1 MDELA
6 NQLALS
12 SILSSAFAV
21 GLVAAFNPCG
31 FAMLPA
37 YLSYFVS
44 LESSEEANI
53 GRNIFRGLVV
63 GLTLT
68 VGFVLFF
75 GTVGLLTS
83 TIVSQGAIQ
92 SRLSWATFV
101 IGILMVP
108 LGIAMLFGYEPK
120 LLVPR
125 LNKGGTS
132 RQLPSIF
139 LFGVSFAVVSL
150 GCTAPLFFATVV
162 GSFESRNL
170 WEGTLVFLAYAG
182 GMSLIVMILTLATAL
197 GRNEI
202 ATSMRKVLPYVSKI
216 SGGFLVLAGGFLIL
230 YGWWEIQVM
239 RGNFGS
245 NWFVDTSQQ
254 FQTNITNWLADIGEA
269 RVAVAVAFILWAV
282 VLRALW
288 PMLDRRVA
296 YLWLGLWIVAWALVE
311 IWNYDWE
318 LFVLPIWRFVI
329 DLPFRVADWFREPGR
344 WAVLFE
350 VLVAAVVA
358 LIVWGPSAPSK
369 EAGGRAGYGA
379 GCRGSRCQRG
389 IRSRRGRCRRES
401 LGRKPGLALGFAAI
415 ARGGWL

>member
-1 MDELA
+1 M
-6 NQLALS
+6 
-12 SILSSAFAV
+12 SSAFAV

-92 SRLSWATFV
+92 SRLSWATFA

-254 FQTNITNWLADIGEA
+254 FQTNITNWLADTGEA

-288 PMLDRRVA
+288 PMLERRVA
-296 YLWLGLWIVAWALVE
+296 YLWLGLWIAAWALVE

-350 VLVAAVVA
+350 VLVAAVVG
-358 LIVWGPSAPSK
+358 LIVWGRVRRRQRQAMERQTSEDAAG
-369 EAGGRAGYGA
+369 EAAAGEAAAEEKVLEESRA
-379 GCRGSRCQRG
+379 
-389 IRSRRGRCRRES
+389 
-401 LGRKPGLALGFAAI
+401 
-415 ARGGWL
+415 

>member
-1 MDELA
+1 MEELA
-6 NQLALS
+6 IGTL
-12 SILSSAFAV
+12 LSSAFAT

-68 VGFVLFF
+68 VGFILFF
-75 GTVGLLTS
+75 GVIGLLTS

-92 SRLSWATFV
+92 SRLSWATFI
-101 IGILMVP
+101 IGILMLP
-108 LGIAMLFGYEPK
+108 LGIAMLMGYEPK
-120 LLVPR
+120 LLIPR

-162 GSFESRNL
+162 GSFESRNI
-170 WEGTLVFLAYAG
+170 WEGTLVFLTYGG
-182 GMSLIVMILTLATAL
+182 GMSLIVMILTLATAI

-230 YGWWEIQVM
+230 YGWWEIQVT
-239 RGNFGS
+239 RNNFDS
-245 NWFVDTSQQ
+245 NWFVDISQQ
-254 FQTNITNWLADIGEA
+254 FQTNITNWLGDVGET
-269 RVAVAVAFILWAV
+269 RVAVAIAFVLWAV
-282 VLRALW
+282 VLRAIW
-288 PMLDRRVA
+288 PMLEQKVA
-296 YLWLGLWIVAWALVE
+296 YLWLGLWIAAWALAE

-350 VLVAAVVA
+350 MLAAAVIA
-358 LIVWGPSAPSK
+358 LIVWGRVRRRRKQEMERQAA
-369 EAGGRAGYGA
+369 EERVLEE
-379 GCRGSRCQRG
+379 SR
-389 IRSRRGRCRRES
+389 S
-401 LGRKPGLALGFAAI
+401 
-415 ARGGWL
+415 

>member
-1 MDELA
+1 MS
-6 NQLALS
+6 NLALS
-12 SILSSAFAV
+12 SILSIAFAT

-44 LESSEEANI
+44 LESNEEAHLS
-53 GRNIFRGLVV
+53 RNIFRGLVV

-75 GTVGLLTS
+75 GVIGILAS
-83 TIVSQGAIQ
+83 TIISQGAIQ
-92 SRLSWATFV
+92 SRLSWATFI

-108 LGIAMLFGYEPK
+108 LGIAMLVGYEPK
-120 LLVPR
+120 LLIPR

-162 GSFESRNL
+162 GSFESRNV
-170 WEGTLVFLAYAG
+170 WEGTLVFLTYGG
-182 GMSLIVMILTLATAL
+182 GMSLIVMILTLATAMA
-197 GRNEI
+197 RNEV
-202 ATSMRKVLPYVSKI
+202 ATSMRRVLPYVSKI

-239 RGNFGS
+239 RGNLDS
-245 NWFVDTSQQ
+245 NWFVDTSGT
-254 FQTNITNWLADIGEA
+254 FQANITNWMNDVGEA
-269 RVAVAVAFILWAV
+269 RIAVAIALILWAV

-288 PMLDRRVA
+288 PMLEKPVA
-296 YLWLGLWIVAWALVE
+296 YLWLGLWIAAWGLAE

-318 LFVLPIWRFVI
+318 LFVLPIWRTII
-329 DLPFRVADWFREPGR
+329 DSPFRVADWFRDPIR

-350 VLVAAVVA
+350 VLAAA
-358 LIVWGPSAPSK
+358 IILLIVWGRVRRRQRK
-369 EAGGRAGYGA
+369 AGKTKTTAA
-379 GCRGSRCQRG
+379 AA
-389 IRSRRGRCRRES
+389 ES
-401 LGRKPGLALGFAAI
+401 EKAQMPTVP
-415 ARGGWL
+415 

>member
-202 ATSMRKVLPYVSKI
+202 ATSMRRVLPYVSKI

-358 LIVWGPSAPSK
+358 LIVWGRVRRRRRLA
-369 EAGGRAGYGA
+369 EEQAVERQAAQQQAAGETAAEEKVLEDSRA
-379 GCRGSRCQRG
+379 
-389 IRSRRGRCRRES
+389 
-401 LGRKPGLALGFAAI
+401 
-415 ARGGWL
+415 

>member
-1 MDELA
+1 MDDLA
-6 NQLALS
+6 IGTL
-12 SILSSAFAV
+12 LSSAFAT

-68 VGFVLFF
+68 VGFIVFF
-75 GTVGLLTS
+75 GVIGLLTS

-92 SRLSWATFV
+92 SRLSWATFI
-101 IGILMVP
+101 IGILMLP
-108 LGIAMLFGYEPK
+108 LGIAMLMGYEPK
-120 LLVPR
+120 LLIPR

-162 GSFESRNL
+162 GSFESRNV
-170 WEGTLVFLAYAG
+170 WEGTLVFLAYGG
-182 GMSLIVMILTLATAL
+182 GMSLIVMILTLATAI

-230 YGWWEIQVM
+230 YGWWEIQVT
-239 RGNFGS
+239 RNNFDS
-245 NWFVDTSQQ
+245 NWFVDISQQ
-254 FQTNITNWLADIGEA
+254 FQTNITNWLGDVGET
-269 RVAVAVAFILWAV
+269 RVAVAIALILWAV
-282 VLRALW
+282 VLRAIW
-288 PMLDRRVA
+288 PMLEQRVA
-296 YLWLGLWIVAWALVE
+296 YLWLGLWIAAWALAE

-318 LFVLPIWRFVI
+318 LFVLPVWRFVI

-350 VLVAAVVA
+350 VLAAAVVA
-358 LIVWGPSAPSK
+358 LIVWGRVRRRRKQEMERQAAEEK
-369 EAGGRAGYGA
+369 VLEE
-379 GCRGSRCQRG
+379 SR
-389 IRSRRGRCRRES
+389 S
-401 LGRKPGLALGFAAI
+401 
-415 ARGGWL
+415 

>member
-1 MDELA
+1 MDDLA
-6 NQLALS
+6 IGTL
-12 SILSSAFAV
+12 LSSAFAT

-68 VGFVLFF
+68 VGFIVFF
-75 GTVGLLTS
+75 GVIGLLTS

-92 SRLSWATFV
+92 SRLSWATFI
-101 IGILMVP
+101 IGILMLP
-108 LGIAMLFGYEPK
+108 LGIAMLMGYEPK
-120 LLVPR
+120 LLIPR

-162 GSFESRNL
+162 GSFESRNV
-170 WEGTLVFLAYAG
+170 WEGTLVFLAYGG
-182 GMSLIVMILTLATAL
+182 GMSLIVMILTLATAI

-230 YGWWEIQVM
+230 YGWWEIQVT
-239 RGNFGS
+239 RNNFDS
-245 NWFVDTSQQ
+245 NWFVDISQQ
-254 FQTNITNWLADIGEA
+254 FQTNITNWLGDVGET
-269 RVAVAVAFILWAV
+269 RVAVAIALILWAV
-282 VLRALW
+282 VLRAIW
-288 PMLDRRVA
+288 PMLEQRVA
-296 YLWLGLWIVAWALVE
+296 YLWLGLWIAAWALAE

-318 LFVLPIWRFVI
+318 LFVLPVWRFVI

-350 VLVAAVVA
+350 VFAAAVVA
-358 LIVWGPSAPSK
+358 LIVWGRVRRRRKQEMERQAAEEK
-369 EAGGRAGYGA
+369 VLEE
-379 GCRGSRCQRG
+379 SR
-389 IRSRRGRCRRES
+389 S
-401 LGRKPGLALGFAAI
+401 
-415 ARGGWL
+415 

>member
-6 NQLALS
+6 NELALS

-202 ATSMRKVLPYVSKI
+202 ATSMRRVLPYVSKI

-254 FQTNITNWLADIGEA
+254 FQTNITNWLADMGEA

-288 PMLDRRVA
+288 PMLDRNVA
-296 YLWLGLWIVAWALVE
+296 YLWLGLWIAAWALAE

-350 VLVAAVVA
+350 VFVAVVVA
-358 LIVWGPSAPSK
+358 LIVWGRVRRRRRLAEEQAMERQAAGQAAG
-369 EAGGRAGYGA
+369 EAAAEEKVLEDSRA
-379 GCRGSRCQRG
+379 
-389 IRSRRGRCRRES
+389 
-401 LGRKPGLALGFAAI
+401 
-415 ARGGWL
+415 

>member
-1 MDELA
+1 MNELA
-6 NQLALS
+6 NELALS

-358 LIVWGPSAPSK
+358 LIVWGRVRRRRRQAEQQAMEQDAAEEKVLEES
-369 EAGGRAGYGA
+369 RA
-379 GCRGSRCQRG
+379 
-389 IRSRRGRCRRES
+389 
-401 LGRKPGLALGFAAI
+401 
-415 ARGGWL
+415 

>member
-1 MDELA
+1 MS
-6 NQLALS
+6 NLALS
-12 SILSSAFAV
+12 SILSIAFAT

-44 LESSEEANI
+44 LESNEEAHLS
-53 GRNIFRGLVV
+53 RNIFRGLVV

-75 GTVGLLTS
+75 GVIGILAS
-83 TIVSQGAIQ
+83 TIISQGAIQ
-92 SRLSWATFV
+92 SRLSWATFI

-108 LGIAMLFGYEPK
+108 LGIAMLVGYEPK
-120 LLVPR
+120 LLIPR

-132 RQLPSIF
+132 RQLPSVF

-162 GSFESRNL
+162 GSFESRNV
-170 WEGTLVFLAYAG
+170 WEGTLVFLTYGG
-182 GMSLIVMILTLATAL
+182 GMSLIVMILTLATAMA
-197 GRNEI
+197 RNEV
-202 ATSMRKVLPYVSKI
+202 ATSMRRVLPYVSKI

-239 RGNFGS
+239 RGNLDS
-245 NWFVDTSQQ
+245 NWFVDTSGT
-254 FQTNITNWLADIGEA
+254 FQANITNWMNDVGEA
-269 RVAVAVAFILWAV
+269 RIAVAIAFILWAV

-288 PMLDRRVA
+288 PMLEKPVA
-296 YLWLGLWIVAWALVE
+296 YLWLGLWIAAWGLAE

-318 LFVLPIWRFVI
+318 LFVLPIWRTII
-329 DLPFRVADWFREPGR
+329 DLPFRVADWFRDPIR

-350 VLVAAVVA
+350 VLAAA
-358 LIVWGPSAPSK
+358 IILLIVWGRVRRRQRKAGKTTTTAAAAESE
-369 EAGGRAGYGA
+369 EAQM
-379 GCRGSRCQRG
+379 STV
-389 IRSRRGRCRRES
+389 
-401 LGRKPGLALGFAAI
+401 P
-415 ARGGWL
+415 

>member
-202 ATSMRKVLPYVSKI
+202 ATSMRRVLPYVSKI

-254 FQTNITNWLADIGEA
+254 FQTNITNWLADTGEA

-358 LIVWGPSAPSK
+358 LIVWGRVRRRQRQAEQQAMEQDAAEKVLEES
-369 EAGGRAGYGA
+369 RA
-379 GCRGSRCQRG
+379 
-389 IRSRRGRCRRES
+389 
-401 LGRKPGLALGFAAI
+401 
-415 ARGGWL
+415 

>member
-1 MDELA
+1 M
-6 NQLALS
+6 
-12 SILSSAFAV
+12 SSAFAV

-44 LESSEEANI
+44 LESSEEANV

-254 FQTNITNWLADIGEA
+254 FQTNITNWLADMGEA

-358 LIVWGPSAPSK
+358 LIVWGRVRRRRRQVEQQAMEQQAAEKVLEES
-369 EAGGRAGYGA
+369 RA
-379 GCRGSRCQRG
+379 
-389 IRSRRGRCRRES
+389 
-401 LGRKPGLALGFAAI
+401 
-415 ARGGWL
+415 

>member
-6 NQLALS
+6 NQLALG

-44 LESSEEANI
+44 LESSEEANV

-92 SRLSWATFV
+92 SRLSWATFA

-254 FQTNITNWLADIGEA
+254 FQTNITNWLADVGEA

-288 PMLDRRVA
+288 PMLDRNVA

-350 VLVAAVVA
+350 VLVAAVVG
-358 LIVWGPSAPSK
+358 LIVWGRVRRRQRQAEQQAMEQDAAEGAAG
-369 EAGGRAGYGA
+369 EAAAGEAAAEEKVLEESRA
-379 GCRGSRCQRG
+379 
-389 IRSRRGRCRRES
+389 
-401 LGRKPGLALGFAAI
+401 
-415 ARGGWL
+415 

>member
-1 MDELA
+1 M
-6 NQLALS
+6 
-12 SILSSAFAV
+12 SSAFAV

-92 SRLSWATFV
+92 SRLSWATFI

-239 RGNFGS
+239 RDNFGS

-358 LIVWGPSAPSK
+358 LIVWGRVRRRRRQAEQQAMEQAAGEAAASEASAAG
-369 EAGGRAGYGA
+369 EAAAAEKVLEESRA
-379 GCRGSRCQRG
+379 
-389 IRSRRGRCRRES
+389 
-401 LGRKPGLALGFAAI
+401 
-415 ARGGWL
+415 

>member
-1 MDELA
+1 MEELA
-6 NQLALS
+6 IGTL
-12 SILSSAFAV
+12 LSSAFAT

-68 VGFVLFF
+68 VGFILFF
-75 GTVGLLTS
+75 GVIGLLTS

-92 SRLSWATFV
+92 SRLSWATFI
-101 IGILMVP
+101 IGILMLP
-108 LGIAMLFGYEPK
+108 LGIAMLVGYEPK
-120 LLVPR
+120 LLIPR

-162 GSFESRNL
+162 GSFESRNI
-170 WEGTLVFLAYAG
+170 WEGTLVFLTYGG
-182 GMSLIVMILTLATAL
+182 GMSLIVMILTLATAI

-230 YGWWEIQVM
+230 YGWWEIQVT
-239 RGNFGS
+239 RNNFDS
-245 NWFVDTSQQ
+245 NWFVDISQQ
-254 FQTNITNWLADIGEA
+254 FQTNITNWLGDVGET
-269 RVAVAVAFILWAV
+269 RVAVAIAFVLWAV
-282 VLRALW
+282 VLRAIW
-288 PMLDRRVA
+288 PMLEQKVA
-296 YLWLGLWIVAWALVE
+296 YLWLGLWVAAWALAE

-350 VLVAAVVA
+350 VLAAAVVA
-358 LIVWGPSAPSK
+358 LIVWGRVRRRRRQEMERQAAEEK
-369 EAGGRAGYGA
+369 VLEE
-379 GCRGSRCQRG
+379 SR
-389 IRSRRGRCRRES
+389 S
-401 LGRKPGLALGFAAI
+401 
-415 ARGGWL
+415 

>member
-1 MDELA
+1 MEELA
-6 NQLALS
+6 IGTL
-12 SILSSAFAV
+12 LSSAFAT

-68 VGFVLFF
+68 VGFILFF
-75 GTVGLLTS
+75 GVIGLLTS

-92 SRLSWATFV
+92 SRLSWATFI
-101 IGILMVP
+101 IGILMLP
-108 LGIAMLFGYEPK
+108 LGIAMLVGYEPK
-120 LLVPR
+120 LLIPR

-162 GSFESRNL
+162 GSFESRNI
-170 WEGTLVFLAYAG
+170 WEGTLVFLTYGG
-182 GMSLIVMILTLATAL
+182 GMSLIVMILTLATAI

-230 YGWWEIQVM
+230 YGWWEIQVT
-239 RGNFGS
+239 RNNFDS
-245 NWFVDTSQQ
+245 NWFVDISQQ
-254 FQTNITNWLADIGEA
+254 FQTNITNWLGDVGET
-269 RVAVAVAFILWAV
+269 RVAVAIAFILWAV
-282 VLRALW
+282 VLRAIW
-288 PMLDRRVA
+288 PMLEQKVA
-296 YLWLGLWIVAWALVE
+296 YLWLGLWIAAWALAE

-350 VLVAAVVA
+350 VLAAAVVA
-358 LIVWGPSAPSK
+358 LIVWGRVRRRRKQEMERQAAEEK
-369 EAGGRAGYGA
+369 VLEE
-379 GCRGSRCQRG
+379 SR
-389 IRSRRGRCRRES
+389 S
-401 LGRKPGLALGFAAI
+401 
-415 ARGGWL
+415 

>member
-1 MDELA
+1 M
-6 NQLALS
+6 
-12 SILSSAFAV
+12 SSAFAV

-150 GCTAPLFFATVV
+150 GCTAPLFFTTVV

-245 NWFVDTSQQ
+245 NWLVDTSQQ
-254 FQTNITNWLADIGEA
+254 FQTNITNWLADMGEA

-350 VLVAAVVA
+350 VFVAVVVA
-358 LIVWGPSAPSK
+358 LIVWGRVRRRRRQAEQQAMEQQAAGASAG
-369 EAGGRAGYGA
+369 EAAAEEKVLEDSRA
-379 GCRGSRCQRG
+379 
-389 IRSRRGRCRRES
+389 
-401 LGRKPGLALGFAAI
+401 
-415 ARGGWL
+415 

>member
-1 MDELA
+1 MEELA
-6 NQLALS
+6 IGTL
-12 SILSSAFAV
+12 LSSAFAT

-68 VGFVLFF
+68 VGFILFF
-75 GTVGLLTS
+75 GVIGLLTS

-92 SRLSWATFV
+92 SRLSWATFI
-101 IGILMVP
+101 IGILMLP
-108 LGIAMLFGYEPK
+108 LGIAMLMGYEPK
-120 LLVPR
+120 LLIPR

-162 GSFESRNL
+162 GSFESRNI
-170 WEGTLVFLAYAG
+170 WEGTLVFLTYGG
-182 GMSLIVMILTLATAL
+182 GMSLIVMILTLATAI

-230 YGWWEIQVM
+230 YGWWEIQVT
-239 RGNFGS
+239 RNNFDS
-245 NWFVDTSQQ
+245 NWFVDISQQ
-254 FQTNITNWLADIGEA
+254 FQTNITNWLGDVGET
-269 RVAVAVAFILWAV
+269 RVAVAIAFVLWAV
-282 VLRALW
+282 VLRAIW
-288 PMLDRRVA
+288 PMLEQKVA
-296 YLWLGLWIVAWALVE
+296 YLWLGLWIAAWALAE

-350 VLVAAVVA
+350 VLAAAVVA
-358 LIVWGPSAPSK
+358 LIVWGRVRRRRKQEMERQAAEEK
-369 EAGGRAGYGA
+369 VLEE
-379 GCRGSRCQRG
+379 SR
-389 IRSRRGRCRRES
+389 S
-401 LGRKPGLALGFAAI
+401 
-415 ARGGWL
+415 

>member
-1 MDELA
+1 M
-6 NQLALS
+6 
-12 SILSSAFAV
+12 SSAFAV

-44 LESSEEANI
+44 LESSEEANV

-92 SRLSWATFV
+92 SRLSWATFI

-108 LGIAMLFGYEPK
+108 LGIAMLMGYEPK

-202 ATSMRKVLPYVSKI
+202 ATSMRRVLPYVSKI

-230 YGWWEIQVM
+230 YGWWEIQVNW
-239 RGNFGS
+239 GNFDS

-254 FQTNITNWLADIGEA
+254 FQTNITNWLGDVGET
-269 RVAVAVAFILWAV
+269 RVAVAVAFILWAM

-288 PMLDRRVA
+288 PILDRNVA
-296 YLWLGLWIVAWALVE
+296 YLWLGLWIAAWALAE

-350 VLVAAVVA
+350 VFVAVVVA
-358 LIVWGPSAPSK
+358 LIVWGRVRRRRRLAEEQAMERQAAGQAAG
-369 EAGGRAGYGA
+369 EAAAEEKVLEDSRA
-379 GCRGSRCQRG
+379 
-389 IRSRRGRCRRES
+389 
-401 LGRKPGLALGFAAI
+401 
-415 ARGGWL
+415 

>member
-1 MDELA
+1 MGV
-6 NQLALS
+6 ALS
-12 SILSSAFAV
+12 TLLSIAFAT

-44 LESSEEANI
+44 LESSEEAHI

-68 VGFVLFF
+68 VGFILFF
-75 GTVGLLTS
+75 GTIGLLTS
-83 TIVSQGAIQ
+83 TIVSQGAIE
-92 SRLSWATFV
+92 SRLSWATFI

-120 LLVPR
+120 LLIPR

-150 GCTAPLFFATVV
+150 GCTAPLFFTTVV
-162 GSFESRNL
+162 GSFESRNV
-170 WEGTLVFLAYAG
+170 WEGTLVFLAYGG
-182 GMSLIVMILTLATAL
+182 GMSLIVMILTLATAMA
-197 GRNEI
+197 RNEI

-216 SGGFLVLAGGFLIL
+216 SGGFLVVAGAFLIL

-254 FQTNITNWLADIGEA
+254 FQTNITNWLGDIGEI
-269 RVAVAVAFILWAV
+269 RIAVAVAFILWAMM
-282 VLRALW
+282 LRALW
-288 PMLDRRVA
+288 PMLERKVA
-296 YLWLGLWIVAWALVE
+296 YLWVGLWVAAWALAE
-311 IWNYDWE
+311 IWNYRWE

-329 DLPFRVADWFREPGR
+329 DLPFRVADWFGEPGR

-350 VLVAAVVA
+350 VLVAAVIA
-358 LIVWGPSAPSK
+358 LIIWGRVRRRRRQAMEQQAAEK
-369 EAGGRAGYGA
+369 AVT
-379 GCRGSRCQRG
+379 GS
-389 IRSRRGRCRRES
+389 
-401 LGRKPGLALGFAAI
+401 
-415 ARGGWL
+415 

>member
-1 MDELA
+1 MNELA
-6 NQLALS
+6 NELALS

-101 IGILMVP
+101 IGILMMP

-254 FQTNITNWLADIGEA
+254 FQTNITNWLADTGEA

-358 LIVWGPSAPSK
+358 LIVWGRVRRRQRQAEQQAMEQQAAQQQAAEKVLEES
-369 EAGGRAGYGA
+369 RA
-379 GCRGSRCQRG
+379 
-389 IRSRRGRCRRES
+389 
-401 LGRKPGLALGFAAI
+401 
-415 ARGGWL
+415 

>member
-1 MDELA
+1 M
-6 NQLALS
+6 
-12 SILSSAFAV
+12 SSAFAV

-44 LESSEEANI
+44 LEASEEANV

-92 SRLSWATFV
+92 SRLSWATFI

-108 LGIAMLFGYEPK
+108 LGIAMLMGYEPK

-202 ATSMRKVLPYVSKI
+202 ATSMRRVLPYVSKI

-230 YGWWEIQVM
+230 YGWWEIQVNW
-239 RGNFGS
+239 GNFDS

-254 FQTNITNWLADIGEA
+254 FQTNITNWLGDVGET
-269 RVAVAVAFILWAV
+269 RVAVAVAFILWAM

-288 PMLDRRVA
+288 PILDRNVA
-296 YLWLGLWIVAWALVE
+296 YLWLGLWIAAWALAE

-350 VLVAAVVA
+350 VFVAVVVA
-358 LIVWGPSAPSK
+358 LIVWGRVRRRRRLAEEQAMERQAAGQAAG
-369 EAGGRAGYGA
+369 EAAAEEKVLEDSRA
-379 GCRGSRCQRG
+379 
-389 IRSRRGRCRRES
+389 
-401 LGRKPGLALGFAAI
+401 
-415 ARGGWL
+415 

>member
-1 MDELA
+1 MEELA
-6 NQLALS
+6 IGTL
-12 SILSSAFAV
+12 LSSAFAT

-68 VGFVLFF
+68 VGFILFF
-75 GTVGLLTS
+75 GVIGLLTS

-92 SRLSWATFV
+92 SRLSWATFI
-101 IGILMVP
+101 IGILMLP
-108 LGIAMLFGYEPK
+108 LGIAMLMGYEPK
-120 LLVPR
+120 LLIPR

-162 GSFESRNL
+162 GSFESRNI
-170 WEGTLVFLAYAG
+170 WEGTLVFLTYGG
-182 GMSLIVMILTLATAL
+182 GMSLIVMILTLATAI

-230 YGWWEIQVM
+230 YGWWEIQVT
-239 RGNFGS
+239 RNNFDS
-245 NWFVDTSQQ
+245 NWFVDISQQ
-254 FQTNITNWLADIGEA
+254 FQTNITNWLGDVGET
-269 RVAVAVAFILWAV
+269 RVAVAIAFILWAV
-282 VLRALW
+282 VLRAIW
-288 PMLDRRVA
+288 PMLEQKVA
-296 YLWLGLWIVAWALVE
+296 YLWLGLWIAAWALAE

-318 LFVLPIWRFVI
+318 LFLLPIWRFVI

-350 VLVAAVVA
+350 VLAAAVIA
-358 LIVWGPSAPSK
+358 LIVWGRVRRRRKQEMERQAAEEK
-369 EAGGRAGYGA
+369 VLEE
-379 GCRGSRCQRG
+379 SR
-389 IRSRRGRCRRES
+389 S
-401 LGRKPGLALGFAAI
+401 
-415 ARGGWL
+415 

>member
-6 NQLALS
+6 NPLALS

-254 FQTNITNWLADIGEA
+254 FQTNITNWLADTGEA

-288 PMLDRRVA
+288 PMLDRNVA
-296 YLWLGLWIVAWALVE
+296 YLWLGLWIAAWALVE

-358 LIVWGPSAPSK
+358 LIVWGRVRRRQRQAEQQAMEQQAAGASAG
-369 EAGGRAGYGA
+369 EAAAEEKVLEESRA
-379 GCRGSRCQRG
+379 
-389 IRSRRGRCRRES
+389 
-401 LGRKPGLALGFAAI
+401 
-415 ARGGWL
+415 

>member
-6 NQLALS
+6 LGTL
-12 SILSSAFAV
+12 LSSAFAT

-68 VGFVLFF
+68 VGFILFF
-75 GTVGLLTS
+75 GVIGLLTS

-92 SRLSWATFV
+92 SRLSWATFI
-101 IGILMVP
+101 IGILMLP
-108 LGIAMLFGYEPK
+108 LGIAMLMGYEPK
-120 LLVPR
+120 LLIPR

-162 GSFESRNL
+162 GSFESRNVL
-170 WEGTLVFLAYAG
+170 EGTLVFLAYGG
-182 GMSLIVMILTLATAL
+182 GMSLIVMILTLATAI

-202 ATSMRKVLPYVSKI
+202 ATSMRRVLPYVSKI

-230 YGWWEIQVM
+230 YGWWEIQVT
-239 RGNFGS
+239 RNNFDS
-245 NWFVDTSQQ
+245 NWFVDISQQ
-254 FQTNITNWLADIGEA
+254 FQTNITNWLGDVGET
-269 RVAVAVAFILWAV
+269 RVAVAIAFILWAV
-282 VLRALW
+282 VLRAIW
-288 PMLDRRVA
+288 PMLEQKVA
-296 YLWLGLWIVAWALVE
+296 YLWLGLWVAAWALAE
-311 IWNYDWE
+311 IWNYRWE

-344 WAVLFE
+344 WAVIFE

-358 LIVWGPSAPSK
+358 LIVWGRVRRRRKQEMERQAAEEK
-369 EAGGRAGYGA
+369 VLEE
-379 GCRGSRCQRG
+379 SR
-389 IRSRRGRCRRES
+389 S
-401 LGRKPGLALGFAAI
+401 
-415 ARGGWL
+415 

>member
-1 MDELA
+1 MSELA
-6 NQLALS
+6 LG
-12 SILSSAFAV
+12 SILSFAFAT

-44 LESSEEANI
+44 LESDEEAHI
-53 GRNIFRGLVV
+53 SRNILRGLVV

-75 GTVGLLTS
+75 GVIGILAS
-83 TIVSQGAIQ
+83 TIISQGAIQ
-92 SRLSWATFV
+92 SRLSWATFI

-108 LGIAMLFGYEPK
+108 LGIAMLVGYEPK
-120 LLVPR
+120 ILVPR
-125 LNKGGTS
+125 LSKGGTS

-162 GSFESRNL
+162 SSFESRNV
-170 WEGTLVFLAYAG
+170 WEGTLVFLTYGG

-197 GRNEI
+197 ARNEV
-202 ATSMRKVLPYVSKI
+202 ATSMRRVLPYVSKI

-230 YGWWEIQVM
+230 YGWWEIQVL

-245 NWFVDTSQQ
+245 NWFVDTTQL
-254 FQTNITNWLADIGEA
+254 FQTNITNWLGDVGET
-269 RVAVAVAFILWAV
+269 RIAVAIALILWAV

-288 PMLDRRVA
+288 PMLEKRVA
-296 YLWLGLWIVAWALVE
+296 YLWLGLWIVAWGLAE

-318 LFVLPIWRFVI
+318 LFVLPTWRTII
-329 DLPFRVADWFREPGR
+329 DLPFRVADWFRDPGR

-350 VLVAAVVA
+350 VLAAVIIGLV
-358 LIVWGPSAPSK
+358 IWGRVRRRNRKAWISRTSA
-369 EAGGRAGYGA
+369 
-379 GCRGSRCQRG
+379 
-389 IRSRRGRCRRES
+389 S
-401 LGRKPGLALGFAAI
+401 LPQ
-415 ARGGWL
+415 

>member
-1 MDELA
+1 MNELA
-6 NQLALS
+6 NELALS

-245 NWFVDTSQQ
+245 NWLVDTSQQ
-254 FQTNITNWLADIGEA
+254 FQTNITNWLADMGEA

-350 VLVAAVVA
+350 VFVAVVVA
-358 LIVWGPSAPSK
+358 LIVWGRVRRRRRQA
-369 EAGGRAGYGA
+369 EQQAMEQQAAQQQAGEKVLEESRA
-379 GCRGSRCQRG
+379 
-389 IRSRRGRCRRES
+389 
-401 LGRKPGLALGFAAI
+401 
-415 ARGGWL
+415 

>member
-1 MDELA
+1 MEELA
-6 NQLALS
+6 IGTL
-12 SILSSAFAV
+12 LSSAFAT

-68 VGFVLFF
+68 VGFILFF
-75 GTVGLLTS
+75 GVIGLLTS

-92 SRLSWATFV
+92 SRLSWATFI
-101 IGILMVP
+101 IGILMLP
-108 LGIAMLFGYEPK
+108 LGIAMLVGYEPK
-120 LLVPR
+120 LLIPR

-162 GSFESRNL
+162 GSFESRNI
-170 WEGTLVFLAYAG
+170 WEGTLVFLTYGG
-182 GMSLIVMILTLATAL
+182 GMSLIVMILTLATAI

-230 YGWWEIQVM
+230 YGWWEIQVT
-239 RGNFGS
+239 RNNFDS
-245 NWFVDTSQQ
+245 NWFVDISQQ
-254 FQTNITNWLADIGEA
+254 FQTNITNWLGDVGET
-269 RVAVAVAFILWAV
+269 RVAVAIAFILWAV
-282 VLRALW
+282 VLRAIW
-288 PMLDRRVA
+288 PMLEQKVA
-296 YLWLGLWIVAWALVE
+296 YLWLGLWIAAWALAE

-318 LFVLPIWRFVI
+318 LFLLPIWRFVI

-350 VLVAAVVA
+350 VLAAAVIA
-358 LIVWGPSAPSK
+358 LIVWGRVRRRRKQEMERQAAEEK
-369 EAGGRAGYGA
+369 VLEE
-379 GCRGSRCQRG
+379 SR
-389 IRSRRGRCRRES
+389 S
-401 LGRKPGLALGFAAI
+401 
-415 ARGGWL
+415 